1 MKKLIYTAILF
12 FLALVT
18 NGQNTQLPA
27 PEKLT
32 LLQPA
37 DLVITGMSVVNAVF
51 NTNVKAWVIKVN
63 ITVKNTGQ
71 IITAATDLKP
81 WIKKSTSVWKP
92 IGSPAILIGLKPGES
107 LTKEY
112 VFVDKLKVLAPLDV
126 FSFKV
131 QVDASSKIKEGNETN
146 NESLILNISP
156 SN

>member
-1 MKKLIYTAILF
+1 MKKLIYVAVLF
-12 FLALVT
+12 FSALAAK
-18 NGQNTQLPA
+18 GQNTQLPT
-27 PEKLT
+27 PEKLK

-37 DLVITGMSVVNAVF
+37 DLVITDISLISASF

-63 ITVKNTGQ
+63 ITVKNAGQ

-81 WIKKSTSVWKP
+81 WVKKSTAVWKP

-107 LTKEY
+107 LSKEY
-112 VFVDKLKVLAPLDV
+112 AFVDKLQVLAPLDV

-131 QVDASSKIKEGNETN
+131 QVDAGSKIKEGNETN
-146 NESLILNISP
+146 NESSILNISP